1 MMCSCKVCI
10 PSCRETAFIQGP
22 LIIYTWERISH
33 GVFGTGIL
41 SPLAE
46 PNPLSWSL
54 LPPFCRLTPKLFL
67 SAFLAFESVCSSVQ
81 TLDNWAH
88 FQASKDVCES
98 CLLQPSKLLELG
110 WSTLLR
116 SKQANSQDHHNHL
129 LPIRDIISFRKPSK
143 LTFQV
148 EFLQPK
154 FLPQPTFCLLNS
166 SHKDATLAFVP
177 IDPG

>member
-1 MMCSCKVCI
+1 MRSCEVCI

-22 LIIYTWERISH
+22 LITYTWERISH

-46 PNPLSWSL
+46 PNPPSWSL
-54 LPPFCRLTPKLFL
+54 LPPICRLTPKLFL
-67 SAFLAFESVCSSVQ
+67 SAFLALESVCRSVQ

-88 FQASKDVCES
+88 FQANKDVCES
-98 CLLQPSKLLELG
+98 CLLPPSKLG
-110 WSTLLR
+110 VVHFVK
-116 SKQANSQDHHNHL
+116 KQASKLSTPPQPPFAHQRYHQL
-129 LPIRDIISFRKPSK
+129 QKPSK
-143 LTFQV
+143 LIFQV

-154 FLPQPTFCLLNS
+154 FLPQPTFCLLSS